1 MELRD
6 YIKALCEAQGPSG
19 FESAAIS
26 AAAELLRP
34 LMDSVETD
42 TLGNLIAWRRCDR
55 PGAPVVMLDAHMDQV
70 GLIVTGYEGGFLR
83 FENLGGVDIRLL
95 PALEVELLTRRGAL
109 HGVIDV
115 LPPHLLSAADRE
127 KPIPMD
133 KLCID
138 AGFLTEEEARAAV
151 PPGTCAA
158 FVTPFFSLGEHRVC
172 SRSLDDRSCAAI
184 LLSVMEATKG
194 VPIAAD
200 VAVHLSVQE
209 EVGGRGALT
218 GAYAVRPDCAL
229 AVDVTFAHTPDS
241 PRHRTVAMNGGPA
254 IGVGPAAD
262 RAVSDRLERLAVR
275 YSIPYQI
282 EVMGGRSGT
291 DADEIQ
297 TVREGAATGIV
308 SLPLKYMHTPV
319 EVADLRDAQATAD
332 LLRVWLES
340 FGEED

>member
-1 MELRD
+1 MELRE
-6 YIKALCEAQGPSG
+6 YMKALCAPQGPSG
-19 FESAAIS
+19 FEGAAIS

-42 TLGNLIAWRRCDR
+42 TLGNLIAWRRCGR

-95 PALEVELLTRRGAL
+95 PALEVELLTKNGVLR
-109 HGVIDV
+109 GVIDV
-115 LPPHLLSAADRE
+115 LPPHLLSASEKE

-133 KLCID
+133 RLCID
-138 AGFLTEEEARAAV
+138 AGFPSEEEARAAV
-151 PPGTCAA
+151 PQGTCAA
-158 FVTPFFSLGEHRVC
+158 FVTPFFSLGEHQVC
-172 SRSLDDRSCAAI
+172 SRSLDDRACAAI
-184 LLSVMEATKG
+184 LLSVMEATRN
-194 VPIAAD
+194 VPLAAD
-200 VAVHLSVQE
+200 VAVHLAVQE

-218 GAYAVRPDCAL
+218 GAWTIRPDYAI
-229 AVDVTFAHTPDS
+229 AVDVTFGRTPDS
-241 PRHRTVAMNGGPA
+241 PKHRTLAMNGGPA

-262 RAVSDRLERLAVR
+262 RAVSDRLERLAADHG
-275 YSIPYQI
+275 IPYQI

-297 TVREGAATGIV
+297 TVREGAAMGLV

-319 EVADLRDAQATAD
+319 EVVDLRDAQSTAD
-332 LLRVWLES
+332 LLRLWLES